1 MSVLWATNILD
12 ETTELIAQGGQD
24 LVFVLDRFFCAALA
38 IVLLGVWAWTDDS
51 TVKEGYELISGAL
64 RAKSKGDGRQAADG
78 VQSEQDIV
86 MLCCALEEKMWQ
98 HKIEDWRT
106 LSSSMRTAMG

>member
-12 ETTELIAQGGQD
+12 KTTELVAQGGQD
-24 LVFVLDRFFCAALA
+24 LVFVLDRFFCTELA
-38 IVLLGVWAWTDDS
+38 IVLSGVRTWIDDS
-51 TVKEGYELISGAL
+51 TIKEGYELISGAL
-64 RAKSKGDGRQAADG
+64 RAKSKGNGRQAADS

-86 MLCCALEEKMWQ
+86 VLCWALEKKTWRD
-98 HKIEDWRT
+98 KSEDWRT

>member
-12 ETTELIAQGGQD
+12 KTTELVAQGGQD
-24 LVFVLDRFFCAALA
+24 LVFVLDRFFCTGSA
-38 IVLLGVWAWTDDS
+38 IVLSGVRTWTDDS
-51 TVKEGYELISGAL
+51 TVKERYELISGAL
-64 RAKSKGDGRQAADG
+64 RAKSKSNGRQAADC

-86 MLCCALEEKMWQ
+86 VLCRALEKRISYD
-98 HKIEDWRT
+98 KSEDWRT